1 MIVDN
6 HLDDYKLV
14 DLQNFAKNYGLKNFT
29 KYKKLELIEYILK
42 SIRANHDEDAF
53 KSCKSLDDFLHMVNR
68 DNSSAKNDMPKER
81 IDIAEANGGEKTTK
95 TSSGSIDGLE
105 TVEVSGILEILPDG
119 FGFLRRENYSQSDN
133 DYYLSPTYIKK
144 FLLRQGD
151 EITGKVRKKDEASE
165 ENSKNAI
172 VYINKV
178 NGDSIDTCF
187 KRANFDDLVPE
198 YPDEL
203 IKLETTKDELSTRFI
218 DLISPIGKG
227 QRGLIVAPPKAG
239 KTTLIK
245 KIANAININH
255 PEIEL
260 IVLLIDERPEEVTDL
275 KRSIKGDVIYST
287 FDEDL
292 ENHIKVSQMTLER
305 AKRLVE
311 HKKDVVILLDSIT
324 RLARAYNMMI
334 TPTGRSLSGGLDPG
348 ALFGPKKFFGAAR
361 NFKDKGSLSIL
372 ATALIDTGSRMDQVI
387 YEEFKGTGNM
397 ELYLDRDLSNMR
409 LFPAIGILNSGTRK
423 DELLLDEKTLNIQ
436 RKFRAMMTKN
446 GNEYAVEYLRKF
458 MMNTSSN
465 KELIDSLDKAL
476 VKND

>member
-14 DLQNFAKNYGLKNFT
+14 ELQNFAKNYGLKNFT

-53 KSCKSLDDFLHMVNR
+53 KSCKSLDDFLLKVNG
-68 DNSSAKNDMPKER
+68 DSSNSKNDMPKER
-81 IDIAEANGGEKTTK
+81 NNLSEANGGEKTTK
-95 TSSGSIDGLE
+95 TSSSSIDGLE

-187 KRANFDDLVPE
+187 KRADFDDLVPE

-397 ELYLDRDLSNMR
+397 ELYLDRNLSNMR
-409 LFPAIGILNSGTRK
+409 LFPAIDILNSGTRK

-458 MMNTSSN
+458 MMNTRSN

>member
-14 DLQNFAKNYGLKNFT
+14 ELQNFAKNYGLKNFT

-53 KSCKSLDDFLHMVNR
+53 KSCKSLDDFLLKVNG
-68 DNSSAKNDMPKER
+68 DSSNSKNDMPKER
-81 IDIAEANGGEKTTK
+81 SNLSEANGEEKTTK
-95 TSSGSIDGLE
+95 TSSSSIDGLE
-105 TVEVSGILEILPDG
+105 TIEVSGILEILPDG

-187 KRANFDDLVPE
+187 KRADFDDLVPE

-409 LFPAIGILNSGTRK
+409 LFPAIDILNSGTRK

-458 MMNTSSN
+458 MMNTRSN

>member
-14 DLQNFAKNYGLKNFT
+14 ELQNFAKNYGLKNFT

-42 SIRANHDEDAF
+42 SIRTNHDEDAF
-53 KSCKSLDDFLHMVNR
+53 KSCKSLDDFLLKVNG
-68 DNSSAKNDMPKER
+68 DSSNAKNDMPKER
-81 IDIAEANGGEKTTK
+81 SFANEEEKTTK
-95 TSSGSIDGLE
+95 TSSSSIDGLE

-151 EITGKVRKKDEASE
+151 EITGKVRKKDETSE

-187 KRANFDDLVPE
+187 KRADFDDLVPE

-409 LFPAIGILNSGTRK
+409 LFPAIDILNSGTRK

-436 RKFRAMMTKN
+436 RKFRAMMTKK

-458 MMNTSSN
+458 MMNTRSN

>member
-14 DLQNFAKNYGLKNFT
+14 ELQDFAKRYGLKNFT
-29 KYKKLELIEYILK
+29 KLKKLELIEYILK
-42 SIRANHDEDAF
+42 SIRTNQDEDAF
-53 KSCKSLDDFLHMVNR
+53 QSCKDLDDFLKKAKSA
-68 DNSSAKNDMPKER
+68 SSKKASKDKKDEKNIKSAP
-81 IDIAEANGGEKTTK
+81 NT
-95 TSSGSIDGLE
+95 IDGIE
-105 TVEVSGILEILPDG
+105 TVPANGILEILPDG
-119 FGFLRRENYSQSDN
+119 FGFLRRENYSQSEH
-133 DYYLSPTYIKK
+133 DYYVSPTYIKK
-144 FLLRQGD
+144 FHLRQGD
-151 EITGKVRKKDEASE
+151 EITGVVRKKDEANE
-165 ENSKNAI
+165 ENTRNAI

-178 NGDSIDTCF
+178 NGDSLDVCF
-187 KRANFDDLVPE
+187 KRADFDELVTE
-198 YPDEL
+198 YPDKL
-203 IKLETTKDELSTRFI
+203 IKLETTKDEVSTRFI

-255 PEIEL
+255 PEIKL

-275 KRSIKGDVIYST
+275 KRSINGDIIYST
-287 FDEDL
+287 FDDDL

-324 RLARAYNMMI
+324 RLARAYNMTI
-334 TPTGRSLSGGLDPG
+334 APTGRSLSGGLDPG

-361 NFKDKGSLSIL
+361 NFKDAGSLTIL

-409 LFPAIGILNSGTRK
+409 LFPAIDILNSGTRK

-436 RKFRAMMTKN
+436 RKFRVMMKNN
-446 GNEYAVEYLRKF
+446 GNEYAVEFLRKF
-458 MMNTSSN
+458 MTNTSSN
-465 KELIDSLDKAL
+465 KELVDSLDKAL
-476 VKND
+476 IKSE

>member
-14 DLQNFAKNYGLKNFT
+14 ELQDFAKRYGLKNFT
-29 KYKKLELIEYILK
+29 KLKKLELIEYILK
-42 SIRANHDEDAF
+42 SIRTNQDEDAF
-53 KSCKSLDDFLHMVNR
+53 QSCKDLDDFLKK
-68 DNSSAKNDMPKER
+68 AKS
-81 IDIAEANGGEKTTK
+81 
-95 TSSGSIDGLE
+95 TSSKKASKDKKDEKNIKSAPNTIDGIE
-105 TVEVSGILEILPDG
+105 TVPANGILEILPDG
-119 FGFLRRENYSQSDN
+119 FGFLRRENYSQSEH
-133 DYYLSPTYIKK
+133 DYYVSPTYIKK
-144 FLLRQGD
+144 FHLRQGD
-151 EITGKVRKKDEASE
+151 EITGVVRKKDEANE
-165 ENSKNAI
+165 ENTRNAI

-178 NGDSIDTCF
+178 NGDSLDVCF
-187 KRANFDDLVPE
+187 KRADFDELVPE
-198 YPDEL
+198 YPDKL
-203 IKLETTKDELSTRFI
+203 IKLETTKDEVSTRFI

-255 PEIEL
+255 PEIKL

-275 KRSIKGDVIYST
+275 KRSINGDIIYST
-287 FDEDL
+287 FDDDL

-324 RLARAYNMMI
+324 RLARAYNMTI
-334 TPTGRSLSGGLDPG
+334 APTGRSLSGGLDPG

-361 NFKDKGSLSIL
+361 NFKDAGSLTIL

-409 LFPAIGILNSGTRK
+409 LFPAIDILNSGTRK

-436 RKFRAMMTKN
+436 RKFRAMMKNN
-446 GNEYAVEYLRKF
+446 GNEYAVEFLRKF
-458 MMNTSSN
+458 MTNTSSN
-465 KELIDSLDKAL
+465 KELVDSLDKAL
-476 VKND
+476 IKSE

>member
-14 DLQNFAKNYGLKNFT
+14 ELQNFAKNYGLKNFT

-81 IDIAEANGGEKTTK
+81 IDIAEASGGEKTTK
-95 TSSGSIDGLE
+95 TSSSSIDGLE

-151 EITGKVRKKDEASE
+151 EITGKVRKKEEASE

-187 KRANFDDLVPE
+187 KRADFDDLVPE

-409 LFPAIGILNSGTRK
+409 LFPAIDILNSGTRK

-458 MMNTSSN
+458 MMNTKSN

>member
-14 DLQNFAKNYGLKNFT
+14 ELQDFAKNYGLKNFT

-53 KSCKSLDDFLHMVNR
+53 KSCKSLDDFLLKVNG
-68 DNSSAKNDMPKER
+68 DSSNSKNDMPKER
-81 IDIAEANGGEKTTK
+81 SNLSEANGEEKTTK
-95 TSSGSIDGLE
+95 TSSSSIDGLE
-105 TVEVSGILEILPDG
+105 TIEVSGILEILPDG

-187 KRANFDDLVPE
+187 KRADFDDLVPE
-198 YPDEL
+198 YPDEI

-409 LFPAIGILNSGTRK
+409 LFPAIDILNSGTRK

-458 MMNTSSN
+458 MMNTRSN

>member
-14 DLQNFAKNYGLKNFT
+14 ELQDFAKRYGLKNFT
-29 KYKKLELIEYILK
+29 KLKKLELIEYILK
-42 SIRANHDEDAF
+42 SIRTNQDEDAF
-53 KSCKSLDDFLHMVNR
+53 QSCKDLDDFLKKAKSA
-68 DNSSAKNDMPKER
+68 SSKKASKDKKDEKNIKSAP
-81 IDIAEANGGEKTTK
+81 NT
-95 TSSGSIDGLE
+95 IDGIE
-105 TVEVSGILEILPDG
+105 TVPANGILEILPDG
-119 FGFLRRENYSQSDN
+119 FGFLRRENYSQSEH
-133 DYYLSPTYIKK
+133 DYYVSPTYIKK
-144 FLLRQGD
+144 FHLRQGD
-151 EITGKVRKKDEASE
+151 EITGVVRKKDEANE
-165 ENSKNAI
+165 ENTRNAI

-178 NGDSIDTCF
+178 NGDSLDVCF
-187 KRANFDDLVPE
+187 KRADFDELVPE
-198 YPDEL
+198 YPDKL
-203 IKLETTKDELSTRFI
+203 IKLETTKDEVSTRFI

-255 PEIEL
+255 PEIKL

-275 KRSIKGDVIYST
+275 KRSINGDIIYST
-287 FDEDL
+287 FDDDL

-324 RLARAYNMMI
+324 RLARAYNMTI
-334 TPTGRSLSGGLDPG
+334 APTGRSLSGGLDPG

-361 NFKDKGSLSIL
+361 NFKDAGSLTIL

-409 LFPAIGILNSGTRK
+409 LFPAIDILNSGTRK

-436 RKFRAMMTKN
+436 RKFRAMMKNN
-446 GNEYAVEYLRKF
+446 GNEYAVEFLRKF
-458 MMNTSSN
+458 MTNTSSN
-465 KELIDSLDKAL
+465 KELVDSLDKAL
-476 VKND
+476 IKSE

>member
-14 DLQNFAKNYGLKNFT
+14 ELQDFAKRYGLKNFT
-29 KYKKLELIEYILK
+29 KLKKIELIEYILK
-42 SIRANHDEDAF
+42 SIRTNQDEDAF
-53 KSCKSLDDFLHMVNR
+53 QSCKELDDFLKKAKSA
-68 DNSSAKNDMPKER
+68 SSKKASKDKKDEKNIKSAP
-81 IDIAEANGGEKTTK
+81 NT
-95 TSSGSIDGLE
+95 IDGIE
-105 TVEVSGILEILPDG
+105 TVPANGILEILPDG
-119 FGFLRRENYSQSDN
+119 FGFLRRENYSQSEH
-133 DYYLSPTYIKK
+133 DYYVSPTYIKK
-144 FLLRQGD
+144 FHLRQGD
-151 EITGKVRKKDEASE
+151 EITGVVRKKDEANE
-165 ENSKNAI
+165 ENTRNAI

-178 NGDSIDTCF
+178 NGDSLDVCF
-187 KRANFDDLVPE
+187 KRADFDELVPE
-198 YPDEL
+198 YPDKL
-203 IKLETTKDELSTRFI
+203 IKLETIKDEVSTRFI

-255 PEIEL
+255 PEIKL

-275 KRSIKGDVIYST
+275 KRSINGDIIYST
-287 FDEDL
+287 FDDDL
-292 ENHIKVSQMTLER
+292 ENHIKISQMTLER

-324 RLARAYNMMI
+324 RLARAYNMTI
-334 TPTGRSLSGGLDPG
+334 APTGRSLSGGLDPG

-361 NFKDKGSLSIL
+361 NFKDAGSLTIL

-409 LFPAIGILNSGTRK
+409 LFPAIDILNSGTRK

-436 RKFRAMMTKN
+436 RKFRAMMKNN
-446 GNEYAVEYLRKF
+446 GNEYAVEFLRKF
-458 MMNTSSN
+458 MTNTSSN
-465 KELIDSLDKAL
+465 KELVDSLDKAL
-476 VKND
+476 IKSE

>member
-14 DLQNFAKNYGLKNFT
+14 ELQNFAKNYGLKNFT

-81 IDIAEANGGEKTTK
+81 IDIAEANGEEKTTK
-95 TSSGSIDGLE
+95 PSSSIDGLE

-187 KRANFDDLVPE
+187 KRADFDDLVPE

-397 ELYLDRDLSNMR
+397 ELYLDRGLSNMR
-409 LFPAIGILNSGTRK
+409 LFPAIDILNSGTRK

-458 MMNTSSN
+458 MMNTRSN

>member
-14 DLQNFAKNYGLKNFT
+14 ELQNFAKNYGLKNFT

-53 KSCKSLDDFLHMVNR
+53 KSCKSLDDFLLKVNG
-68 DNSSAKNDMPKER
+68 DSSNAKNDVPKER

-95 TSSGSIDGLE
+95 PSSSIDGLE
-105 TVEVSGILEILPDG
+105 TIEVSGILEILPDG

-187 KRANFDDLVPE
+187 KRADFDDLVPE

-409 LFPAIGILNSGTRK
+409 LFPAIDILNSGTRK

-458 MMNTSSN
+458 MMNTRSN

>member
-14 DLQNFAKNYGLKNFT
+14 ELQNFAKNYGLKNFT

-81 IDIAEANGGEKTTK
+81 IDIAEASGGEKSTK
-95 TSSGSIDGLE
+95 TSLSSIDGLE

-187 KRANFDDLVPE
+187 KRADFDDLVPE

-409 LFPAIGILNSGTRK
+409 LFPAIDILNSGTRK
-423 DELLLDEKTLNIQ
+423 EELLLDEKTLNIQ

-458 MMNTSSN
+458 MMNTRSN

>member
-1 MIVDN
+1 M
-6 HLDDYKLV
+6 
-14 DLQNFAKNYGLKNFT
+14 
-29 KYKKLELIEYILK
+29 
-42 SIRANHDEDAF
+42 
-53 KSCKSLDDFLHMVNR
+53 
-68 DNSSAKNDMPKER
+68 
-81 IDIAEANGGEKTTK
+81 
-95 TSSGSIDGLE
+95 
-105 TVEVSGILEILPDG
+105 
-119 FGFLRRENYSQSDN
+119 
-133 DYYLSPTYIKK
+133 
-144 FLLRQGD
+144 
-151 EITGKVRKKDEASE
+151 
-165 ENSKNAI
+165 
-172 VYINKV
+172 
-178 NGDSIDTCF
+178 
-187 KRANFDDLVPE
+187 
-198 YPDEL
+198 
-203 IKLETTKDELSTRFI
+203 
-218 DLISPIGKG
+218 
-227 QRGLIVAPPKAG
+227 
-239 KTTLIK
+239 
-245 KIANAININH
+245 
-255 PEIEL
+255 
-260 IVLLIDERPEEVTDL
+260 LIDERPEEVTDL

-409 LFPAIGILNSGTRK
+409 LFPAIDILNSGTRK

>member
-14 DLQNFAKNYGLKNFT
+14 ELQNFAKNYGLKNFT

-53 KSCKSLDDFLHMVNR
+53 KSCKNLDDFLHMVNR

-81 IDIAEANGGEKTTK
+81 SNLIEANGEEKTTK
-95 TSSGSIDGLE
+95 PSSSIDGLE

-187 KRANFDDLVPE
+187 KRADFDDLVPE

-361 NFKDKGSLSIL
+361 NFRNKGSLSIL

-409 LFPAIGILNSGTRK
+409 LFPAIDILNSGTRK

-458 MMNTSSN
+458 MMNTRSN

>member
-14 DLQNFAKNYGLKNFT
+14 ELQNFAKNYGLKNFT

-68 DNSSAKNDMPKER
+68 DDSSAKNDMTNER
-81 IDIAEANGGEKTTK
+81 HELNEANGGEKTTK
-95 TSSGSIDGLE
+95 TSSSSIDGLE
-105 TVEVSGILEILPDG
+105 TVEASGILEILPDG

-187 KRANFDDLVPE
+187 KRADFDDLVPE

-409 LFPAIGILNSGTRK
+409 LFPAIDILNSGTRK

-458 MMNTSSN
+458 MMNTRSN
-465 KELIDSLDKAL
+465 KELIDSLDKAH

>member
-14 DLQNFAKNYGLKNFT
+14 ELQNFAKNYGLKNFT

-53 KSCKSLDDFLHMVNR
+53 KSCKSLDDFLHMVNM

-81 IDIAEANGGEKTTK
+81 SNLSEVNGEEKTTK
-95 TSSGSIDGLE
+95 TSSSSIDGLE

-187 KRANFDDLVPE
+187 KRADFDDIVPE

-409 LFPAIGILNSGTRK
+409 LFPAIDILNSGTRK

-446 GNEYAVEYLRKF
+446 GNEYDVEYLRKF
-458 MMNTSSN
+458 MMNTRSN

>member
-14 DLQNFAKNYGLKNFT
+14 ELQDFAKRYGLKNFT
-29 KYKKLELIEYILK
+29 KLKKLELIEYILK
-42 SIRANHDEDAF
+42 SIRTNQDEDAF
-53 KSCKSLDDFLHMVNR
+53 QSCKDLDDFLKKAKSA
-68 DNSSAKNDMPKER
+68 SSKKASKDKKDEKNIKSAP
-81 IDIAEANGGEKTTK
+81 NT
-95 TSSGSIDGLE
+95 IDGIE
-105 TVEVSGILEILPDG
+105 TVPANGILEILPDG
-119 FGFLRRENYSQSDN
+119 FGFLRRENYSQSEH
-133 DYYLSPTYIKK
+133 DYYVSPTYIKK
-144 FLLRQGD
+144 FHLRQGD
-151 EITGKVRKKDEASE
+151 EITGVVRKRDEANE
-165 ENSKNAI
+165 ENTRNAI

-178 NGDSIDTCF
+178 NGDSLDVCF
-187 KRANFDDLVPE
+187 KRADFDELVPE
-198 YPDEL
+198 YPDKL
-203 IKLETTKDELSTRFI
+203 IKLGTTKDELSTRFI

-255 PEIEL
+255 PEIKL

-275 KRSIKGDVIYST
+275 KKSINGDIIYST
-287 FDEDL
+287 FDDDL

-311 HKKDVVILLDSIT
+311 HKRDVVILLDSIT
-324 RLARAYNMMI
+324 RLARAYNMTI
-334 TPTGRSLSGGLDPG
+334 APTGRSLSGGLDPG

-361 NFKDKGSLSIL
+361 NFKDAGSLTIL

-409 LFPAIGILNSGTRK
+409 LFPAIDILNSGTRK

-436 RKFRAMMTKN
+436 RKFRAMMKNN
-446 GNEYAVEYLRKF
+446 GNEYAVEFLRKF
-458 MMNTSSN
+458 MTNTSSN
-465 KELIDSLDKAL
+465 KELVDSLDKAL
-476 VKND
+476 IKSE

>member
-14 DLQNFAKNYGLKNFT
+14 ELQNFAKNYGLKNFT

-81 IDIAEANGGEKTTK
+81 IDIAEASGGEKSTK
-95 TSSGSIDGLE
+95 TSLSSIDGLE

-187 KRANFDDLVPE
+187 KRADFDDLVPE

-409 LFPAIGILNSGTRK
+409 LFPAIDILNSGTRK

-458 MMNTSSN
+458 MMNTRSN

>member
-14 DLQNFAKNYGLKNFT
+14 ELQNFAKNYGLKNFT
-29 KYKKLELIEYILK
+29 KYKKLDLIEYILK

-53 KSCKSLDDFLHMVNR
+53 KSCKSLDDFLLKVSG
-68 DNSSAKNDMPKER
+68 DSSNAKNDMSKER
-81 IDIAEANGGEKTTK
+81 SNLSEANGEEKTTK
-95 TSSGSIDGLE
+95 PSSSIDGLE

-187 KRANFDDLVPE
+187 KRADFDDLVPE

-409 LFPAIGILNSGTRK
+409 LFPAIDILNSGTRK

-458 MMNTSSN
+458 MMNTRSN

>member
-14 DLQNFAKNYGLKNFT
+14 ELQDFAKRYGLKNFT
-29 KYKKLELIEYILK
+29 KLKKLELIEYILK
-42 SIRANHDEDAF
+42 SIRTNQDEDAF
-53 KSCKSLDDFLHMVNR
+53 QSCKDLDDFLKKAKSA
-68 DNSSAKNDMPKER
+68 SSKKASKDKKDEKNIKSAP
-81 IDIAEANGGEKTTK
+81 NT
-95 TSSGSIDGLE
+95 IDGIE
-105 TVEVSGILEILPDG
+105 TVPANGILEILPDG
-119 FGFLRRENYSQSDN
+119 FGFLRRENYSQSEH
-133 DYYLSPTYIKK
+133 DYYVSPTYIKK
-144 FLLRQGD
+144 FHLRQGD
-151 EITGKVRKKDEASE
+151 EITGVVRKRDEANE
-165 ENSKNAI
+165 ENTRNAI

-178 NGDSIDTCF
+178 NGDSLDVCF
-187 KRANFDDLVPE
+187 KRADFDELVPE
-198 YPDEL
+198 YPDKL

-255 PEIEL
+255 PEIKL

-275 KRSIKGDVIYST
+275 KRSINGDIIYST
-287 FDEDL
+287 FDDDL

-311 HKKDVVILLDSIT
+311 HKRDVVILLDSIT
-324 RLARAYNMMI
+324 RLARAYNMTI
-334 TPTGRSLSGGLDPG
+334 APTGRSLSGGLDPG

-361 NFKDKGSLSIL
+361 NFKDAGSLTIL

-409 LFPAIGILNSGTRK
+409 LFPAIDILNSGTRK

-436 RKFRAMMTKN
+436 RKFRAMMKNN
-446 GNEYAVEYLRKF
+446 GNEYAVEFLRKF
-458 MMNTSSN
+458 MTNTSSN
-465 KELIDSLDKAL
+465 KELVDSLDKAL
-476 VKND
+476 IKSE

>member
-14 DLQNFAKNYGLKNFT
+14 ELQNFAKNYGLKNFT
-29 KYKKLELIEYILK
+29 KLKKLELIEYILK
-42 SIRANHDEDAF
+42 GIRANHDEDAF
-53 KSCKSLDDFLHMVNR
+53 KSCKSLDDFLHMVNG
-68 DNSSAKNDMPKER
+68 DNSNAKNDMANER
-81 IDIAEANGGEKTTK
+81 HELNEVNGEEKTSK
-95 TSSGSIDGLE
+95 PSSSIDGLE

-133 DYYLSPTYIKK
+133 DYYVSPTYIKK

-151 EITGKVRKKDEASE
+151 EITGKVRKRDETSE
-165 ENSKNAI
+165 DNSKNAI

-187 KRANFDDLVPE
+187 KRADFDDLVPE

-255 PEIEL
+255 PEIKL

-397 ELYLDRDLSNMR
+397 ELYLDGDLSNMR
-409 LFPAIGILNSGTRK
+409 LFPAIDILNSGTRK

>member
-14 DLQNFAKNYGLKNFT
+14 ELQNFAKNYGLKNFT

-53 KSCKSLDDFLHMVNR
+53 KSCKSLDDFLLKVNG
-68 DNSSAKNDMPKER
+68 DSSNSKNDMPKER
-81 IDIAEANGGEKTTK
+81 SNLSEANGEEKTTK
-95 TSSGSIDGLE
+95 TSSSSIDGLE
-105 TVEVSGILEILPDG
+105 TIEVSGILEILPDG

-187 KRANFDDLVPE
+187 KRADFDDLVPE
-198 YPDEL
+198 YPDEI

-409 LFPAIGILNSGTRK
+409 LFPAIDILNSGTRK

-458 MMNTSSN
+458 MMNTRSN

>member
-14 DLQNFAKNYGLKNFT
+14 ELQDFAKRYGLKNFT
-29 KYKKLELIEYILK
+29 KLKKLELIEYILK
-42 SIRANHDEDAF
+42 SIRTNQDEDAF
-53 KSCKSLDDFLHMVNR
+53 QSCKDLDDFLKKAKSA
-68 DNSSAKNDMPKER
+68 SSKKASKDKKDEKNIKSAP
-81 IDIAEANGGEKTTK
+81 NT
-95 TSSGSIDGLE
+95 IDGIE
-105 TVEVSGILEILPDG
+105 TVPANGILEILPDG
-119 FGFLRRENYSQSDN
+119 FGFLRRENYSQSEH
-133 DYYLSPTYIKK
+133 DYYVSPTYIKK
-144 FLLRQGD
+144 FHLRQGD
-151 EITGKVRKKDEASE
+151 EITGVVRKRDEANE
-165 ENSKNAI
+165 ENTRNAI

-178 NGDSIDTCF
+178 NGDSLDVCF
-187 KRANFDDLVPE
+187 KRADFDELVPE
-198 YPDEL
+198 YPDKL
-203 IKLETTKDELSTRFI
+203 IKLETTKDEVSTRFI

-255 PEIEL
+255 PEIKL

-275 KRSIKGDVIYST
+275 KKSINGDIIYST
-287 FDEDL
+287 FDDDL

-311 HKKDVVILLDSIT
+311 HKRDVVILLDSIT
-324 RLARAYNMMI
+324 RLARAYNMTI
-334 TPTGRSLSGGLDPG
+334 APTGRSLSGGLDPG

-361 NFKDKGSLSIL
+361 NFKDAGSLTIL

-409 LFPAIGILNSGTRK
+409 LFPAIDILNSGTRK

-436 RKFRAMMTKN
+436 RKFRVMMKNN
-446 GNEYAVEYLRKF
+446 GNEYAVEFLRKF
-458 MMNTSSN
+458 MTNTSSN
-465 KELIDSLDKAL
+465 KELVDSLDKAL
-476 VKND
+476 IKSE

>member
-14 DLQNFAKNYGLKNFT
+14 ELQNFAKNYGLKNFT

-81 IDIAEANGGEKTTK
+81 SNLSEAAAEEKTTK
-95 TSSGSIDGLE
+95 PSSSIDGLE

-187 KRANFDDLVPE
+187 KRADFDDLVPE

-275 KRSIKGDVIYST
+275 KKSIKGDVIYST

-409 LFPAIGILNSGTRK
+409 LFTAIDILNSGTRK

-458 MMNTSSN
+458 MMNTRSN

>member
-6 HLDDYKLV
+6 HLDGYKLV
-14 DLQNFAKNYGLKNFT
+14 ELQDFAKRYGLKNFT
-29 KYKKLELIEYILK
+29 KLKKLELIEYILK
-42 SIRANHDEDAF
+42 SIRTNQDEDAF
-53 KSCKSLDDFLHMVNR
+53 QSCKDLDDFLKK
-68 DNSSAKNDMPKER
+68 AKS
-81 IDIAEANGGEKTTK
+81 
-95 TSSGSIDGLE
+95 TSSKKASKDKKDEKNIKSAPNTIDGIE
-105 TVEVSGILEILPDG
+105 TVPANGILEILPDG
-119 FGFLRRENYSQSDN
+119 FGFLRRENYSQSEH
-133 DYYLSPTYIKK
+133 DYYVSPTYIKK
-144 FLLRQGD
+144 FHLRQGD
-151 EITGKVRKKDEASE
+151 EITGVVRKKDEANE
-165 ENSKNAI
+165 ENTRNAI

-178 NGDSIDTCF
+178 NGDSLDVCF
-187 KRANFDDLVPE
+187 KRADFDELVPE
-198 YPDEL
+198 YPDKL
-203 IKLETTKDELSTRFI
+203 IKLETTKDEVSTRFI

-255 PEIEL
+255 PEIKL

-275 KRSIKGDVIYST
+275 KRSINGDIIYST
-287 FDEDL
+287 FDDDL

-311 HKKDVVILLDSIT
+311 HKKDVIILLDSIT
-324 RLARAYNMMI
+324 RLARAYNMTI
-334 TPTGRSLSGGLDPG
+334 APTGRSLSGGLDPG

-361 NFKDKGSLSIL
+361 NFKDAGSLTIL

-409 LFPAIGILNSGTRK
+409 LFPAIDILNSGTRK

-436 RKFRAMMTKN
+436 RKFRVMMKNN
-446 GNEYAVEYLRKF
+446 GNEYAVEFLRKF
-458 MMNTSSN
+458 MTNTSSN
-465 KELIDSLDKAL
+465 KELVDSLDKAL
-476 VKND
+476 IKSE

>member
-14 DLQNFAKNYGLKNFT
+14 ELQNFAKNYGLKNFT

-81 IDIAEANGGEKTTK
+81 IDIAEASGGEKSTK
-95 TSSGSIDGLE
+95 TSLSSIDGLE

-187 KRANFDDLVPE
+187 KRADFDDLVPE

-409 LFPAIGILNSGTRK
+409 LFPAIDILNSGTRK

>member
-14 DLQNFAKNYGLKNFT
+14 ELQDFAKRYGLKNFT
-29 KYKKLELIEYILK
+29 KLKKLELIEYILK
-42 SIRANHDEDAF
+42 SIRTNQDEDAF
-53 KSCKSLDDFLHMVNR
+53 QSCKDLDDFLKKAKSA
-68 DNSSAKNDMPKER
+68 SSKKASKDKKDEKNIKSAP
-81 IDIAEANGGEKTTK
+81 NT
-95 TSSGSIDGLE
+95 IDGIE
-105 TVEVSGILEILPDG
+105 TVPANGILEILPDG
-119 FGFLRRENYSQSDN
+119 FGFLRRENYSQSDH
-133 DYYLSPTYIKK
+133 DYYVSPTYIKK
-144 FLLRQGD
+144 FHLRQGD
-151 EITGKVRKKDEASE
+151 EITGVVRKKDEANE
-165 ENSKNAI
+165 ENTRNAI

-178 NGDSIDTCF
+178 NGDSLDVCF
-187 KRANFDDLVPE
+187 KRADFDELVPE
-198 YPDEL
+198 YPDKL
-203 IKLETTKDELSTRFI
+203 IKLETTKDEVSTRFI

-255 PEIEL
+255 PEIKL

-275 KRSIKGDVIYST
+275 KRSINGDIIYST
-287 FDEDL
+287 FDDDL

-324 RLARAYNMMI
+324 RLARAYNMTI
-334 TPTGRSLSGGLDPG
+334 APTGRSLSGGLDPG

-361 NFKDKGSLSIL
+361 NFKDAGSLTIL

-397 ELYLDRDLSNMR
+397 ELYLDRELSNMR
-409 LFPAIGILNSGTRK
+409 LFPAIDILNSGTRK

-436 RKFRAMMTKN
+436 RKFRVMMKNN
-446 GNEYAVEYLRKF
+446 GNEYAVEFLRKF
-458 MMNTSSN
+458 MTNTSSN
-465 KELIDSLDKAL
+465 KELVDSLDKAL
-476 VKND
+476 IKSE

>member
-1 MIVDN
+1 MIVNN
-6 HLDDYKLV
+6 HLNDYKLV
-14 DLQNFAKNYGLKNFT
+14 ELQEFAKTYELKNFR
-29 KYKKLELIEYILK
+29 KLKKLELIEYILK
-42 SIRANHDEDAF
+42 SIRERGDEDKF
-53 KSCKSLDDFLHMVNR
+53 KESKDLDDFIKTLAKASEAKEKDASDRYDSVQ
-68 DNSSAKNDMPKER
+68 DSAKHEKKN
-81 IDIAEANGGEKTTK
+81 IEAKQED
-95 TSSGSIDGLE
+95 S

-119 FGFLRRENYSQSDN
+119 FGFLRTENYSQSDN
-133 DYYLSPTYIKK
+133 DYYVSPTYIKK

-151 EITGKVRKKDEASE
+151 EITGKVRKNDQSNE
-165 ENSKNAI
+165 ENSRNAI
-172 VYINKV
+172 VYMNKV
-178 NGDSIDTCF
+178 NGDPLDSCF
-187 KRANFDDLVPE
+187 KRPDFDDLVPE
-198 YPDEL
+198 YPKKL
-203 IKLETTKDELSTRFI
+203 LKLETVKDELSTRFI

-245 KIANAININH
+245 KIADAINTNH
-255 PEIEL
+255 PEVKL

-275 KRSIKGDVIYST
+275 KRSIEGDVIYST

-324 RLARAYNMMI
+324 RLARAYNMSI

-348 ALFGPKKFFGAAR
+348 ALYGPKKFFGAAR
-361 NFKDKGSLSIL
+361 NFNEKGSLTIL

-409 LFPAIGILNSGTRK
+409 LFPAIDILNSGTRK
-423 DELLLDEKTLNIQ
+423 DELLLDEKTLNLQ
-436 RKFRAMMTKN
+436 RKFRAMMKSN
-446 GNEYAVEYLRKF
+446 GNEYAVDYLRKF
-458 MMNTSSN
+458 MTNTESN
-465 KELIDSLDKAL
+465 KELVDSLDKAL
-476 VKND
+476 IKQD

>member
-14 DLQNFAKNYGLKNFT
+14 ELQNFAKNYGLKNFT

-81 IDIAEANGGEKTTK
+81 IDIAEANGEEKTTK
-95 TSSGSIDGLE
+95 PSSSIDGLE

-187 KRANFDDLVPE
+187 KRADFDDLVPE

-409 LFPAIGILNSGTRK
+409 LFPAIDILNSGTRK
-423 DELLLDEKTLNIQ
+423 DELLLDEKTLKIQ

-458 MMNTSSN
+458 MMNTRSN

>member
-1 MIVDN
+1 MIINN
-6 HLDDYKLV
+6 HLNDYKLV
-14 DLQNFAKNYGLKNFT
+14 ELQDFAKSYGLKNYT
-29 KYKKLELIEYILK
+29 KLKKLELIEYILK
-42 SIRANHDEDAF
+42 SICERGDEEKY
-53 KSCKSLDDFLHMVNR
+53 KSCKSLNEFTKVLKEKACASDDKSCEKNILKAQESATSEKKLIELKEVN
-68 DNSSAKNDMPKER
+68 
-81 IDIAEANGGEKTTK
+81 
-95 TSSGSIDGLE
+95 E
-105 TVEVSGILEILPDG
+105 TVEVNGILEILPDG
-119 FGFLRRENYSQSDN
+119 FGFLRTTNYSQSDN
-133 DYYLSPTYIKK
+133 DYYVSPTYIKK

-151 EITGKVRKKDEASE
+151 EITGRVRKKDEASE
-165 ENSKNAI
+165 ENSRNAI

-178 NGDSIDTCF
+178 NGDALDSCF
-187 KRANFDDLVPE
+187 KRPDFDDLVPE
-198 YPDEL
+198 YPNNI

-245 KIANAININH
+245 KIADAINKNH
-255 PEIEL
+255 PEIKL

-275 KRSIKGDVIYST
+275 KRSIEGDVIYST

-324 RLARAYNMMI
+324 RLARAYNMNI

-348 ALFGPKKFFGAAR
+348 ALYGPKKFFGAAR
-361 NFKDKGSLSIL
+361 NFNSSGSLTIL
-372 ATALIDTGSRMDQVI
+372 ATALVDTGSRMDQVI

-409 LFPAIGILNSGTRK
+409 LFPAIDILNSGTRK

-436 RKFRAMMTKN
+436 RKFRAMMKNN
-446 GNEYAVEYLRKF
+446 GNEYAVDYLRKF
-458 MMNTSSN
+458 MINTKSN
-465 KELIDSLDKAL
+465 KELVDNLDKAL
-476 VKND
+476 IKSE

>member
-14 DLQNFAKNYGLKNFT
+14 ELQNFAKNYGLKNFT

-81 IDIAEANGGEKTTK
+81 IDIAEENVGEKSTK
-95 TSSGSIDGLE
+95 ASSSSIDGLE

-409 LFPAIGILNSGTRK
+409 LFPAIDILNSGTRK

-458 MMNTSSN
+458 MMNTRSN

>member
-14 DLQNFAKNYGLKNFT
+14 ELQNFAKNYGLKNFT

-53 KSCKSLDDFLHMVNR
+53 KSCKSLDDFLLKVNG
-68 DNSSAKNDMPKER
+68 DSSNSKNDMPKER
-81 IDIAEANGGEKTTK
+81 NNLSEANGGEKTTK
-95 TSSGSIDGLE
+95 TSSSSIDGLE

-187 KRANFDDLVPE
+187 KRADFDDLVPE

-409 LFPAIGILNSGTRK
+409 LFPAIDILNSGTRK

-458 MMNTSSN
+458 MMHTRSN

>member
-6 HLDDYKLV
+6 HLNDYKLV
-14 DLQNFAKNYGLKNFT
+14 ELQDFARRYKINNFSKLK
-29 KYKKLELIEYILK
+29 KIELIEYILK
-42 SIRANHDEDAF
+42 NIRERGDEDKF
-53 KSCKSLDDFLHMVNR
+53 ESSKDLESFLKSLDEHDSNNKSKSSDKKTIDKK
-68 DNSSAKNDMPKER
+68 DNSKSQNSNND
-81 IDIAEANGGEKTTK
+81 TK
-95 TSSGSIDGLE
+95 QDLE

-119 FGFLRRENYSQSDN
+119 FGFLRTENYSQSDN
-133 DYYLSPTYIKK
+133 DYYVSPTYIKK

-151 EITGKVRKKDEASE
+151 EITGKVRKNNDSSD

-172 VYINKV
+172 VYMTKL
-178 NGDSIDTCF
+178 NGDPLDTCF
-187 KRANFDDLVPE
+187 KRPDFDDLEPE
-198 YPDEL
+198 YPKHL
-203 IKLETTKDELSTRFI
+203 LRLETSKDEISTRFI

-245 KIANAININH
+245 KIADAISINY
-255 PEIEL
+255 PEVKL

-287 FDEDL
+287 FDEDI

-324 RLARAYNMMI
+324 RLARAYNMSI

-348 ALFGPKKFFGAAR
+348 ALYGPKKFFGAAR
-361 NFKDKGSLSIL
+361 NFNELGSLTIL
-372 ATALIDTGSRMDQVI
+372 ATSLVDTGSRMDQVI

-397 ELYLDRDLSNMR
+397 ELYLDRELANMR
-409 LFPAIGILNSGTRK
+409 IFPAIDILNSGTRK
-423 DELLLDEKTLNIQ
+423 EELLLNEKTLNIQ
-436 RKFRAMMTKN
+436 RKFRAMMKNN
-446 GNEYAVEYLRKF
+446 GNEYAVDYLKKF
-458 MMNTSSN
+458 MLNTSSN
-465 KELIDSLDKAL
+465 KELVDSLDKAL
-476 VKND
+476 VKNE